1 MNKTAIIALICG
13 LGTSVWTWWPD
24 AKPVAEAQQE
34 DAQVLTA
41 TGAAVDA
48 NAVAQIRVVKLD
60 STSKTPIPF
69 EVRRKD
75 GQWLIPSHFDYP
87 ADGGTRVG
95 ATAGAVLNVPLGP
108 RASNDKSSHGLYGV
122 LDPMTPGTSSDVG
135 IRVTLSDEG
144 GSVLVDVI
152 IGKQKDGTEV
162 YFVRRANED
171 AVYTAAIKPDDMKTT
186 FADWVET
193 DLLKICKDELRAATI
208 KDYSVDESTGM
219 VKPRATVQ
227 LSKSKSGSG
236 WEILPP
242 TPGRELNDTTLDG
255 FKSEIEG
262 LKLVGVR
269 PYSNAWLQD
278 RGFYVSQ
285 GGRQLFGNEGE
296 VQLVAQNG
304 LIYRLFFGEI
314 ALGDADDKSA
324 QRSTKV
330 ADQGAEHNRYMAV
343 FVQYAKEF
351 DETIPQPAF
360 AKTPPAEIA
369 GSTAENPGSPGTTAE
384 NQADIDKAVADG
396 AKRAADAQARFQK
409 FFYVISADSFKKL
422 RPNVASFYKAA
433 KAQKTTE

>member
-1 MNKTAIIALICG
+1 MNKTAIIALVCG

-24 AKPVAEAQQE
+24 AKPVVQTQE
-34 DAQVLTA
+34 ENAQVLTA
-41 TGAAVDA
+41 TGTTVDA

-60 STSKTPIPF
+60 TASKTPIPF
-69 EVRRKD
+69 EVRRKN

-95 ATAGAVLNVPLGP
+95 VTSGAVLNVPLGP

-122 LDPMTPGTSSDVG
+122 LDPMTPGTSSNVG

-144 GSVLVDVI
+144 GTVLVDVI
-152 IGKQKDGTEV
+152 IGKQKDGTDV

-171 AVYTAAIKPDDMKTT
+171 AVYTAAIKPDEMKTT

-193 DLLKICKDELRAATI
+193 DLLKIGKDELRAATI

-227 LSKSKSGSG
+227 LSKKNADSG
-236 WEILPP
+236 WTILPP
-242 TPGRELNDTTLDG
+242 TPGRELNTTTLNG
-255 FKSEIEG
+255 FKGEIEG

-269 PYSNAWLQD
+269 PYADAWLQD

-324 QRSTKV
+324 KRPAKA
-330 ADQGAEHNRYMAV
+330 ADQGGEHNRYMAV

-351 DETIPQPAF
+351 DETIPQPIF
-360 AKTPPAEIA
+360 TKTPPADIA
-369 GSTAENPGSPGTTAE
+369 GSAGAVPGSSAPKAE
-384 NQADIDKAVADG
+384 NQADIDKAIADG

-409 FFYVISADSFKKL
+409 FFYVISSESFKKL
-422 RPNVASFYKAA
+422 RPDVGSFYKAA
-433 KAQKTTE
+433 QVEKSE